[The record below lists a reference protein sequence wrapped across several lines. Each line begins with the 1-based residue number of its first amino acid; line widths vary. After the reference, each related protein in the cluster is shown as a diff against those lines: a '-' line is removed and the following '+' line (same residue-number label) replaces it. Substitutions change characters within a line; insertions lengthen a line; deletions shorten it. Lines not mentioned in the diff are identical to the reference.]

1 MSGRGNTE
9 IMEEKNKVCPACEKH
24 THRTEEEK
32 KALTNRLNR
41 IEGQIRGIR
50 NMLERDAYCNDVL
63 IQCSAVSSALSAFER
78 ELLRR
83 HVRTCVVRDIK
94 EGKEDVVD
102 ELLATL
108 EKLM

>member
-1 MSGRGNTE
+1 
-9 IMEEKNKVCPACEKH
+9 MEEKKNACPACEKH
-24 THRTEEEK
+24 TRRTEEEK

-41 IEGQIRGIR
+41 IEGQIRGIKK
-50 NMLERDAYCNDVL
+50 MLERDAYCNDLL